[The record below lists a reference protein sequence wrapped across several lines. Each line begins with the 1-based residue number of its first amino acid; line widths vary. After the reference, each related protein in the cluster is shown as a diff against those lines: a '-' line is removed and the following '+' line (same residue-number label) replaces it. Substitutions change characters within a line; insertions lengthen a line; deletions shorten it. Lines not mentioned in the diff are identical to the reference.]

1 MRVIPAVDIMDGNVV
16 RLVKGN
22 PADKVIYGNNP
33 VETAKK
39 WEKAGADMLHVVDLD
54 ATLRTGRNNT
64 EIVSRII
71 EAVGIPVQVAGGI
84 RSIPD
89 VKEMFR
95 KNAAK
100 VVLGTMAYKNPDSVR
115 QLAKKNQN
123 KIVVSLDQNNGVVVV
138 DGWRETTGSGVIDSI
153 IFFMNLGIKEFLLTS
168 VDRDGMLNGP
178 DLLTLSSAVG
188 FISANVIASGGIS
201 SIEDAIKVR
210 SIGCSAVILGKAL
223 YEGKLSVERV
233 KAIS

>member
-178 DLLTLSSAVG
+178 DLLTLSSAVS
-188 FISANVIASGGIS
+188 FTSANIIASGGIS

>member
-100 VVLGTMAYKNPDSVR
+100 IVLGTMAYKNPDSVR

-123 KIVVSLDQNNGVVVV
+123 KIVVSLDQNNGMVMV

-178 DLLTLSSAVG
+178 DIPTLSSAVS
-188 FISANVIASGGIS
+188 FTSANIIASGGIS

-223 YEGKLSVERV
+223 YEGKISVERV

>member
-1 MRVIPAVDIMDGNVV
+1 
-16 RLVKGN
+16 
-22 PADKVIYGNNP
+22 VIYGNNP

-100 VVLGTMAYKNPDSVR
+100 VVLGTMAYKKPDSVR

-123 KIVVSLDQNNGVVVV
+123 KIVVSLDQNNGMVMV

-178 DLLTLSSAVG
+178 DIPTLSSAVS
-188 FISANVIASGGIS
+188 FTSANIIASGGIS

>member
-223 YEGKLSVERV
+223 YEGKLSVEIV

>member
-71 EAVGIPVQVAGGI
+71 EAVRIPVQVAGGI

-178 DLLTLSSAVG
+178 DIPTLSSAVG

>member
-1 MRVIPAVDIMDGNVV
+1 
-16 RLVKGN
+16 
-22 PADKVIYGNNP
+22 
-33 VETAKK
+33 
-39 WEKAGADMLHVVDLD
+39 
-54 ATLRTGRNNT
+54 
-64 EIVSRII
+64 
-71 EAVGIPVQVAGGI
+71 
-84 RSIPD
+84 
-89 VKEMFR
+89 MFR

-123 KIVVSLDQNNGVVVV
+123 KIVVSLDQNNGMVMV

-178 DLLTLSSAVG
+178 DIPTLSSAVS
-188 FISANVIASGGIS
+188 FTSANIIASGGIS

-223 YEGKLSVERV
+223 YEGKISVERV

>member
-1 MRVIPAVDIMDGNVV
+1 MRVIPAVDVMDGNVV
-16 RLVKGN
+16 RLARGN
-22 PADKVIYGNNP
+22 PTDKVIYGNNP

-39 WEKAGADMLHVVDLD
+39 WERAGADMLHVVDLN
-54 ATLRTGRNNT
+54 ATLRTGRSNT
-64 EIVSRII
+64 EIVSRIVE
-71 EAVGIPVQVAGGI
+71 EARIPVQVAGGI
-84 RSIPD
+84 RSVPD

-95 KNAAK
+95 INAAR

-115 QLAKKNQN
+115 QLVKKNQN
-123 KIVVSLDQNNGVVVV
+123 KIVISLDQYNGMVMV

-178 DLLTLSSAVG
+178 DITMLSSAVSVTG
-188 FISANVIASGGIS
+188 ANIIASGGIS